1 MALDAEFDF
10 RTISYSSGFT
20 DNHTRVIEFF
30 GSGSGQF
37 TAGHQA
43 TIFEDR
49 ATGAFGYRYHG
60 VNYRGEYYETK
71 NVTGFESK
79 QAALKDALENYNIG
93 TGC

>member
-1 MALDAEFDF
+1 MLGEAEASKKANKMNDIM
-10 RTISYSSGFT
+10 TVTLSSKKPDLP
-20 DNHTRVIEFF
+20 DNGE
-30 GSGSGQF
+30 F

-49 ATGAFGYRYHG
+49 ATGTFGYRYHG

-71 NVTGFESK
+71 NFTGFESK
-79 QAALKDALENYNIG
+79 QAAMKDALENYNIG